1 MRASEAIR
9 LKRGEILA
17 AAARHGASNVR
28 VFGSVSRGE
37 DSARSD
43 LDLLVD
49 IQDGTSLLDLVK
61 LEHEIA
67 DSTGLSVDV
76 VTIEDLPERI
86 RSRVLSDAR
95 PL

>member
-1 MRASEAIR
+1 
-9 LKRGEILA
+9 LQTKRGEILA

-37 DSARSD
+37 DSEASD

-49 IQDGTSLLDLVK
+49 IDGGTSLLDLVK
-61 LEHEIA
+61 LEHEIEA
-67 DSTGLSVDV
+67 AVGLHVDV
-76 VTIEDLPERI
+76 VTIEDLPARI

-95 PL
+95 PI